1 MGEVLSNRVLLLCF
15 SYTFYLC
22 VNLFFNSSDSSL
34 LHNFYGDR
42 VGKKLNSEDI
52 HIKMFAE

>member
-34 LHNFYGDR
+34 LHIFM
-42 VGKKLNSEDI
+42 VIEWGKKLNSEDI
-52 HIKMFAE
+52 RIKTFAE

>member
-15 SYTFYLC
+15 SFYLC

-52 HIKMFAE
+52 HIKTFAE